1 MAPRRPRRSAHAA
14 HTGSARGTPSPR
26 RNHGFAPRLQ
36 SGADAEAILSEAPVP
51 AAEHK
56 VGCTGLLSR
65 AGPRAPRAPAET
77 VTSPA
82 YPTPARVSW
91 RPQCR
96 RALPVS
102 GSAVTRGA
110 LAPPR
115 ATSPLPRRAT
125 LFRPNKGASGCRRA
139 RLVRTRRA
147 RLQGQGRRRRS
158 QSGFCAAPPG
168 PLRGR
173 NLPRPPRRPGR
184 TAPAAPGS
192 AGTRKPVPSAANRSP
207 QSPASASPQSAVTG
221 RLQSRSP
228 VPSCLG
234 PIRTSPGRRGADA
247 GL

>member
-115 ATSPLPRRAT
+115 GHVPAPAASHSLPTKQRG
-125 LFRPNKGASGCRRA
+125 LGMS
-139 RLVRTRRA
+139 
-147 RLQGQGRRRRS
+147 QG
-158 QSGFCAAPPG
+158 PPG
-168 PLRGR
+168 PDQARQTAGPRAEAAVTKRLLCRPSWPMRGR

-207 QSPASASPQSAVTG
+207 QSPASASPQSAATG